1 MLEKESIYCCQLEGP
16 LAWVGCGGFG
26 GLGKGEVHTEALNF
40 FPQ

>member
-16 LAWVGCGGFG
+16 LAWVGVWG
-26 GLGKGEVHTEALNF
+26 GLGRGEVHTEALNF